1 MTTSKRSPGYLALYA
16 LAYGGG
22 AVLYVPLLTLLL
34 PLKAELIRPDDK
46 LALLG
51 LITVG
56 GALAA
61 SISNIVAGHLSDR
74 SLRLGG
80 GRRPW
85 VGAGLVLTLLALAA
99 VWASRS
105 AVELAAAVIAFQVVL
120 NILLAPLVAL
130 AADEVPDGQK
140 GLLGGLIGAAYPFGA
155 LAAIVVTAPTGLTE
169 GVQLALI
176 GSAGALAI
184 LPFLLLRAPLEPPAT
199 AAPSPR
205 PVGRV
210 RNLVV
215 VTASRWLVQMA
226 SLILF
231 AFFLFYFQS
240 VQHGDAQLT
249 SRALAARI
257 AWLPGVAAVLTVPLA
272 IFLGRQSDRTG
283 SRRSLLAGNAA
294 VAVAGLAVM
303 AAFPQWQPAALGY
316 LMFACSSGVFLA
328 LQTTYAMQILPSPA
342 HRGRDLGFLNLANTV
357 PSIFGPWLT
366 LTVVTAGGFRPLMLI
381 LAVVTAL
388 AGLLMMLVREPP
400 RGAAADQTSSRQ

>member
-1 MTTSKRSPGYLALYA
+1 MTSSRRPPGYLALYA

-22 AVLYVPLLTLLL
+22 AILYVPLLTLLL

-46 LALLG
+46 LALLAQ
-51 LITVG
+51 ITVG

-61 SISNIVAGHLSDR
+61 SVSNIIVGHLSDR
-74 SLRLGG
+74 SVRLGT

-105 AVELAAAVIAFQVVL
+105 AAELAAAMIAFQLVL

-130 AADEVPDGQK
+130 AADEVPDAQK

-155 LAAIVVTAPTGLTE
+155 LAAVVVTAPAGMTE
-169 GVQLALI
+169 GLQLALV
-176 GSAGALAI
+176 GGAGALAI
-184 LPFLLLRAPLEPPAT
+184 LPFLFLRAPTEIPAT
-199 AAPSPR
+199 TTSSTRAI
-205 PVGRV
+205 GRV

-240 VQHGDAQLT
+240 VDHGDAPLT
-249 SRALAARI
+249 SRDLAARI
-257 AWLPGVAAVLTVPLA
+257 AWLPGVAAVLSVPLA
-272 IFLGRQSDRTG
+272 IFLGRLSDRTG

-294 VAVAGLAVM
+294 VAVVGLAVM
-303 AAFPQWQPAALGY
+303 AAFPRWEPAALGY
-316 LMFACSSGVFLA
+316 LLFACSSGVFLA
-328 LQTTYAMQILPSPA
+328 LQTTYAMRILPSPE
-342 HRGRDLGFLNLANTV
+342 HRGRDLGFVNLANTV

-366 LTVVTAGGFRPLMLI
+366 VTVVTAGGFRPLMLI
-381 LAVVTAL
+381 LAVITAL
-388 AGLLMMLVREPP
+388 AGLLMLVVRE
-400 RGAAADQTSSRQ
+400 RASAVDQTSSRQ

>member
-1 MTTSKRSPGYLALYA
+1 MTSSRRSPGYLALYA

-34 PLKAELIRPDDK
+34 PLKAELIRPDNK

-61 SISNIVAGHLSDR
+61 SVSNIVAGHLSDR
-74 SLRLGG
+74 SARLGK
-80 GRRPW
+80 GRRQW
-85 VGAGLVLTLLALAA
+85 VGAGLVLTLLSLAA

-105 AVELAAAVIAFQVVL
+105 AIELAAAMIAFQLVL

-130 AADEVPDGQK
+130 AADEVPDAQK

-155 LAAIVVTAPTGLTE
+155 LAAVVVTAPAGLTE
-169 GVQLALI
+169 GLQLALV

-184 LPFLLLRAPLEPPAT
+184 LPFLFLRAPITEQPEII
-199 AAPSPR
+199 APSSR
-205 PVGRV
+205 AVGRV
-210 RNLVV
+210 RNLVT

-240 VQHGDAQLT
+240 VDHGDTQLA
-249 SRALAARI
+249 SRDLAARI
-257 AWLPGVAAVLTVPLA
+257 AWLPGIAAVLTVPLA
-272 IFLGRQSDRTG
+272 ILLGRLSDRTG
-283 SRRSLLAGNAA
+283 SRRALLAGNAA
-294 VAVAGLAVM
+294 VAVVGLAVM
-303 AAFPQWQPAALGY
+303 AAFPQWKPAALGY
-316 LMFACSSGVFLA
+316 LLFACSSGVFLA
-328 LQTTYAMQILPSPA
+328 LQTTYAMRILPSPD
-342 HRGRDLGFLNLANTV
+342 HKGRDLGFLNLANTV

-381 LAVVTAL
+381 LAVITAL
-388 AGLLMMLVREPP
+388 AGLLMLLVREP
-400 RGAAADQTSSRQ
+400 AAAVDQTSSRQ